1 MQQIRL
7 IAGRGLMLER
17 KIQAQLAAWKAAPG
31 KKSLVVQGARQVGKT
46 FAVERFGKEHYQELL
61 TINFKETPSAAAVFQ
76 GDLTVDDMVT
86 SLRFRFPELAVA
98 PGRTLLFFDEI
109 QECPEAITS
118 LKFWTAD
125 GRYDVVAS
133 GSMLGIDYKR
143 PSSYPVGYLDYLTL
157 TGLDF
162 EEFLW
167 ARGLSGDLIGS
178 VRQCFEERTPVPPAV
193 HDSLMAHFRLYCALG
208 GMPEVV
214 QAFVDTGDVRA
225 ADAVQRALLQGYLYD
240 IAHYASAQEKI
251 KAERCFLS
259 IAGQLLA
266 KENHKFQYKLL
277 EKGGKAAKYYSSI
290 DWLVR
295 ADIAAQSANVTA
307 AVYDLADYE
316 VEGNFRLYCTDLSLL
331 LAMRDFGL
339 KQAIV
344 EGTLSGNTKGG
355 LYESFVADAL
365 LKSGHVLHFYRN
377 ESTKREVDFLVQKNG
392 RVVPVEVKAGRA
404 AANSLNALMKA
415 NPGIDLAYKV
425 ADANVGVGEG
435 GVLTIPHYMA
445 MYI

>member
-1 MQQIRL
+1 
-7 IAGRGLMLER
+7 MLER
-17 KIQAQLAAWKAAPG
+17 KIQSKLAAWKAMPN
-31 KKSLVVQGARQVGKT
+31 KKCLVVQGARQVGKT
-46 FAVERFGKEHYQELL
+46 FAIEHFGKERYPELL
-61 TINFKETPSAAAVFQ
+61 AINFKEEPSAMAVFH
-76 GDLTVDDMVT
+76 GDLTVDAMVT
-86 SLRFRFPELAVA
+86 SMRFRRPELAIE
-98 PGRTLLFFDEI
+98 PGRTLIFLDEI

-118 LKFWTAD
+118 LKFWTTD
-125 GRYDVVAS
+125 GRYDVIAS
-133 GSMLGIDYKR
+133 GSVLGIDYSR

-167 ARGLSGDLIGS
+167 AQGLGHDLTVSIE
-178 VRQCFEERTPVPPAV
+178 QHFEDRKPVPLAM
-193 HDSLMAHFRLYCALG
+193 HDVLMAHFRLYCALG

-214 QAFVDTGDVRA
+214 QAYEDAKDVRA

-240 IAHYASAQEKI
+240 IAHYANAQEKI

-259 IAGQLLA
+259 IAGQLLG

-295 ADIAAQSANVTA
+295 ADIATASTNVTSA
-307 AVYDLADYE
+307 SFDLADYE
-316 VEGNFRLYCTDLSLL
+316 IEGNFRLYCTDLSLL

-355 LYESFVADAL
+355 LYESFIADAL
-365 LKSGHVLHFYRN
+365 YKSGHVLHFYRN
-377 ESTKREVDFLVQKNG
+377 ESTKREVDFLVQKEG
-392 RVVPVEVKAGRA
+392 RVVPVEVKAGRS
-404 AANSLNALMKA
+404 AANSLAALVKG
-415 NPGIDLAYKV
+415 NPEIDLAYKV
-425 ADANVGVGEG
+425 ADANVGVGEN
-435 GVLTIPHYMA
+435 GVITIPHYMA

>member
-1 MQQIRL
+1 
-7 IAGRGLMLER
+7 MLER
-17 KIQAQLAAWKAAPG
+17 KIQAQLIAWKDTPG

-46 FAVERFGKEHYQELL
+46 FAVERFGEDHYQELL
-61 TINFKETPSAAAVFQ
+61 EINFKETPSAAAVFQ
-76 GDLTVDDMVT
+76 GDLTVDAMVT
-86 SLRFRFPELAVA
+86 ALRFRFPKLAIA

-118 LKFWTAD
+118 LKFWTLD

-133 GSMLGIDYKR
+133 GSMLGIDYRR
-143 PSSYPVGYLDYLTL
+143 PSSYPVGYIDYLGL

-162 EEFLW
+162 EEFLMSQ
-167 ARGLSGDLIGS
+167 GLGRDLIGS
-178 VRQCFEERTPVPPAV
+178 VRQCFEDRKPVPPAV
-193 HDSLMAHFRLYCALG
+193 HESLMAHYRLFCALG
-208 GMPEVV
+208 GMPEVI
-214 QAFVDTGDVRA
+214 QTYVDTKDIRA

-277 EKGGKAAKYYSSI
+277 EKGGKAAKYFSSI
-290 DWLVR
+290 DWLTR
-295 ADIAAQSANVTA
+295 ADIATQSTNVTA
-307 AVYDLADYE
+307 AAYDLADYE

-355 LYESFVADAL
+355 LYESFIADAL
-365 LKSGHVLHFYRN
+365 HKSGHALRFYRN
-377 ESTKREVDFLVQKNG
+377 ESTKREVDFLVQEG
-392 RVVPVEVKAGRA
+392 GSVVPVEVKAGRA
-404 AANSLNALMKA
+404 AANSLAALMRG
-415 NPGIDLAYKV
+415 NPEIGLAYKV
-425 ADANVGVGEG
+425 ADANVGMGED
-435 GVLTIPHYMA
+435 GVVTIPHYMA